1 MIVVEDIAVI
11 VLAAGL
17 SRRYP
22 EGDKLLRPLNH
33 KPLAEYC
40 ADTLTA
46 IPFMKRFVVVP
57 SEKGPLAEL
66 FLRHDFLL
74 VCNAS
79 PERGLGY
86 SLSIGVKEV
95 LKSEQP
101 EAIMVCLAD
110 MPFIS
115 VEVISRLVDGL
126 NNGASAAVCSSDG
139 HITPPA
145 VFRKAHF
152 CSMTRL
158 DGDRGAK
165 KLLGQIGDV
174 CEVGMNP
181 RLLQDFDTSHDFTFH
196 SNDTF

>member
-1 MIVVEDIAVI
+1 MIVVQDIVLI

-17 SRRYP
+17 SRRHE
-22 EGDKLLRPLNH
+22 EGDKLLRPLSH

-40 ADTLTA
+40 ADTLAA

-57 SEKGPLAEL
+57 SEKGSLARL
-66 FLRHDFLL
+66 FQKHDFRL
-74 VCNAS
+74 VCNDS

-86 SLSIGVKEV
+86 SLSLGVQEV
-95 LKSEQP
+95 LKTEQP
-101 EAIMVCLAD
+101 EAIMICLAD
-110 MPFIS
+110 MPYITA
-115 VEVISRLVDGL
+115 EVISRLVDGL
-126 NNGASAAVCSSDG
+126 NSGASASVCSSDG

-158 DGDRGAK
+158 DGDEGAK
-165 KLLGQIGDV
+165 KLLGQIRDA
-174 CEVGMNP
+174 CEVEIAP
-181 RLLQDFDTSHDFTFH
+181 QLLADFDTSHDFTFH